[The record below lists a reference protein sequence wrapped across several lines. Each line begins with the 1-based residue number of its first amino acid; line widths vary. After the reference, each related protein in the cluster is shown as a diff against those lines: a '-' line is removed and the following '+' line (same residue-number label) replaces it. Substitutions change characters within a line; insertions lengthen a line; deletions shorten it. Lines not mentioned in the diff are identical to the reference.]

1 MITYEGHRSYSGHEI
16 YSQFDK
22 NLAFGIHLHNSF
34 ELVYVKEG
42 ELSVH
47 LDGKDFTVKKGQAMF
62 ILPNSVH
69 SYKTE
74 KYSAS
79 ALYIFSNRF
88 VHTFYGQIKNKAPLC
103 PIFELENPQML
114 DDLNNEDID
123 KYLAKSI
130 FYNLIYQFNKNTSY
144 VDKNTKLLD
153 NYGKILSFISMHYQE
168 NISVKDLAREM
179 GYDHRYVTSLIKKGL
194 DTTFR
199 ALLNEYRIQN
209 AQYLLATESKNIA
222 EIAYECG
229 YDSLCSFNRNFKEI
243 TGTTPKLFRQK

>member
-1 MITYEGHRSYSGHEI
+1 MITYEGHRSYSGYEI
-16 YSQFDK
+16 YRQFDE
-22 NLAFGIHLHNSF
+22 NLTFGIHLHNSF
-34 ELVYVKEG
+34 ELVYVKSG

-47 LDGKDFTVKKGQAMF
+47 LDGKDYIVKKGQAMF
-62 ILPNSVH
+62 ILPNSIH

-74 KYSAS
+74 KYSVS

-103 PIFELENPQML
+103 PIFNLENPQVL
-114 DDLNNEDID
+114 ENLNDESID

-130 FYNLIYQFNKNTSY
+130 FYSLIYQFNKNTSY
-144 VDKNTKLLD
+144 EEKNTKLLD
-153 NYGKILSFISMHYQE
+153 NYGKILSYISMNYQK
-168 NISVKDLAREM
+168 NINVKDIAREM
-179 GYDHRYVTSLIKKGL
+179 GYEHRYVTSLIKKGI

-243 TGTTPKLFRQK
+243 TGITPKQFRQK

>member
-16 YSQFDK
+16 YSQFDE
-22 NLAFGIHLHNSF
+22 NLTFGIHLHNSF
-34 ELVYVKEG
+34 ELVYVKVG
-42 ELSVH
+42 ELSVN
-47 LDGKDFTVKKGQAMF
+47 LDGRDYTVKAGQAML
-62 ILPNSVH
+62 ILPNSIH

-74 KYSAS
+74 KYSVS
-79 ALYIFSNRF
+79 ALYIFSNRY
-88 VHTFYGQIKNKAPLC
+88 VHSFYGQIKNKAPLC
-103 PIFELENPQML
+103 PIFDLEDPSL
-114 DDLNNEDID
+114 LEKLNDESID

-130 FYNLIYQFNKNTSY
+130 FYNLIYQFNKNTDY
-144 VDKNTKLLD
+144 EEKNTKRLD
-153 NYGKILSFISMHYQE
+153 NYGRILSFISMHYQE
-168 NISVKDLAREM
+168 NITVKDVAREM

-209 AQYLLATESKNIA
+209 AQYLLATESKSIA

-243 TGTTPKLFRQK
+243 VGATPKQFRQK

>member
-16 YSQFDK
+16 YSQFDE

-34 ELVYVKEG
+34 ELVYVEAG
-42 ELSVH
+42 ELSVN
-47 LDGKDFTVKKGQAMF
+47 LDGRDYTVKEGQAML
-62 ILPNSVH
+62 ILPNSIH

-74 KYSAS
+74 KYSVS
-79 ALYIFSNRF
+79 RLYIFSNRY
-88 VHTFYGQIKNKAPLC
+88 VHTFYGQIKNKVPLC
-103 PIFELENPQML
+103 PIFDLEDPSL
-114 DDLNNEDID
+114 LEKLNDGSID

-130 FYNLIYQFNKNTSY
+130 FYNLIYQFNKNTDY
-144 VDKNTKLLD
+144 EEKNTKRLD
-153 NYGKILSFISMHYQE
+153 NYGRILSFISMHYQE
-168 NISVKDLAREM
+168 NITVKDVAREM

-209 AQYLLATESKNIA
+209 AQYLLATEAKSIA

-243 TGTTPKLFRQK
+243 VGVTPKQFRQK

>member
-1 MITYEGHRSYSGHEI
+1 MVTYEGHRSYSGHEI
-16 YSQFDK
+16 YSQFDE

-47 LDGKDFTVKKGQAMF
+47 LDGKEYTVKNGQAMF
-62 ILPNSVH
+62 ILPNSIH

-74 KYSAS
+74 KYSVS
-79 ALYIFSNRF
+79 ELYIFSNRY

-103 PIFELENPQML
+103 PIFNLENPEML
-114 DDLNNEDID
+114 RDLNDKGID

-130 FYNLIYQFNKNTSY
+130 FYNLIYQFNKNTDY
-144 VDKNTKLLD
+144 EDKNARLLD

-168 NISVKDLAREM
+168 NISVKDLAKEM

>member
-16 YSQFDK
+16 YSQFDE
-22 NLAFGIHLHNSF
+22 NLTFGIHLHNSF

-47 LDGKDFTVKKGQAMF
+47 SDGKDYTVKKGQAML

-74 KYSAS
+74 KYSLS
-79 ALYIFSNRF
+79 ALYIFSNRY

-103 PIFELENPQML
+103 PIFELEGAGHL
-114 DDLNNEDID
+114 EALNDEGID

-130 FYNLIYQFNKNTSY
+130 FYNVIYQFNKNTGY
-144 VDKNTKLLD
+144 EEKNTKLLD

-168 NISVKDLAREM
+168 NITVKDVAKEM

-199 ALLNEYRIQN
+199 ALLNEYRVQN
-209 AQYLLATESKNIA
+209 AQYLLSTETKNIA

-243 TGTTPKLFRQK
+243 TGITPKQFRQK

>member
-16 YSQFDK
+16 YSQFDE
-22 NLAFGIHLHNSF
+22 NLTFGIHLHNSF
-34 ELVYVKEG
+34 ELVYVKVG
-42 ELSVH
+42 ELSVY
-47 LDGKDFTVKKGQAMF
+47 LNGRDYTVKAGQAML
-62 ILPNSVH
+62 ILPNSIH

-74 KYSAS
+74 KYSVS
-79 ALYIFSNRF
+79 ALYIFSNRY
-88 VHTFYGQIKNKAPLC
+88 VHSFYGQIKNKAPLC
-103 PIFELENPQML
+103 PIFELESPSL
-114 DDLNNEDID
+114 LEKLNDESID

-130 FYNLIYQFNKNTSY
+130 FYNLIYQFNKNTDY
-144 VDKNTKLLD
+144 EEKNTKRLD
-153 NYGKILSFISMHYQE
+153 NYGRILSFISMHYQE
-168 NISVKDLAREM
+168 NITVKDVAREM

-209 AQYLLATESKNIA
+209 AQYLLATESKSIA

-243 TGTTPKLFRQK
+243 VGVTPKQFRQK

>member
-16 YSQFDK
+16 YSQFDE
-22 NLAFGIHLHNSF
+22 NLTFGIHLHNSF
-34 ELVYVKEG
+34 ELVFVKEG
-42 ELSVH
+42 ELSVS
-47 LDGKDFTVKKGQAMF
+47 LDGKDYTVKKGQAMF

-74 KYSAS
+74 KYSLS
-79 ALYIFSNRF
+79 SLYIFSNRY
-88 VHTFYGQIKNKAPLC
+88 VHTFYGQIKNKAPTC
-103 PIFELENPQML
+103 PIFDLESPSIL
-114 DDLNNEDID
+114 EKLNDETID

-130 FYNLIYQFNKNTSY
+130 FYNLIYQFNKNTDY
-144 VDKNTKLLD
+144 EEKNTKRLD
-153 NYGKILSFISMHYQE
+153 NYGRILSFISMHYQE
-168 NISVKDLAREM
+168 NITVKDVAREM

-209 AQYLLATESKNIA
+209 AQYLLATEAKSIA

-243 TGTTPKLFRQK
+243 VGLTPKQFRQK